1 MTYLVTLYV
10 SHTPFKIEDLL
21 LFMKA
26 TVLSVLG
33 SSSILMIHNY
43 LMAKKRKFTMSVGI
57 AAIGS
62 FLGFIFIM
70 LGGFITILFPYSQP
84 MIALRSRALTD
95 MTGLELFIF
104 ISINLVYSF
113 LFFFLTMKELE
124 KKG

>member
-1 MTYLVTLYV
+1 
-10 SHTPFKIEDLL
+10 
-21 LFMKA
+21 
-26 TVLSVLG
+26 
-33 SSSILMIHNY
+33 
-43 LMAKKRKFTMSVGI
+43 
-57 AAIGS
+57 
-62 FLGFIFIM
+62 M
-70 LGGFITILFPYSQP
+70 LGDFITIFFPYSQP